1 MKKNNKETLKLFLLL
16 GGILVLGVG
25 IAYAALSTTL
35 TVTFGKVTQNA
46 ITWNVGFQGSS
57 ATGSSSGTS
66 STGLSCGSATITASA
81 VTVADTTLSKPG
93 DKCTWTLTI
102 KNSGTVAANLGSI
115 TPTAPSSVS
124 CTNSGASMVCG
135 NITYKLTTN
144 SGGSTLLTTS
154 AGNLTAGSSLTV
166 YLVAEYTGTTVNS
179 SAVTQTGG
187 KFTLVYNQA

>member
-1 MKKNNKETLKLFLLL
+1 M
-16 GGILVLGVG
+16 
-25 IAYAALSTTL
+25 
-35 TVTFGKVTQNA
+35 
-46 ITWNVGFQGSS
+46 
-57 ATGSSSGTS
+57 
-66 STGLSCGSATITASA
+66 
-81 VTVADTTLSKPG
+81 ADTTLSKPG

>member
-1 MKKNNKETLKLFLLL
+1 MKRTYTIML
-16 GGILVLGVG
+16 GAGIMSIFAIV
-25 IAYAALSTTL
+25 IAYSALSTSL
-35 TVTFGKVTQNA
+35 TVTSNKVTQNA
-46 ITWNVGFQGSS
+46 LTWNVALVTGTLTATTEGTS
-57 ATGSSSGTS
+57 ATGR
-66 STGLSCGSATITASA
+66 SCGSATVTATA
-81 VTVADTTLSKPG
+81 ITVADTTLSKPG
-93 DKCTWTLTI
+93 DGCVYTFTV
-102 KNSGTVAANLGSI
+102 KNSGTIAAKLGTV
-115 TPTAPSSVS
+115 TPTSPSSIS

-187 KFTLVYNQA
+187 KFTLVYNQT